1 MNEIKESFISYFY
14 DWSPDFSTFFNTT
27 EIKCNF
33 ERNFGVD
40 VNQFLSSLTEI
51 NSTLSCHIVLILD
64 QVYAGHFSE
73 TLNLILDHLSRG
85 FWAFV
90 DWLEVSDFQLRL
102 LRELSLILLGNFIL
116 VLIAWR
122 IYGTRIANKFGV
134 ARGSRLRI
142 EELRTSMSELQ
153 LPKEHDF
160 KFK

>member
-14 DWSPDFSTFFNTT
+14 DWSPDFSSFFNTT

-73 TLNLILDHLSRG
+73 SLNLVLDHLSRG

-102 LRELSLILLGNFIL
+102 LREVSSLMFFLLTVHPL
-116 VLIAWR
+116 YYLIKALEFHKHF
-122 IYGTRIANKFGV
+122 YYY
-134 ARGSRLRI
+134 
-142 EELRTSMSELQ
+142 
-153 LPKEHDF
+153 
-160 KFK
+160 

>member
-64 QVYAGHFSE
+64 QVYAGNFSE
-73 TLNLILDHLSRG
+73 TLNLVLDHLSRG

-102 LRELSLILLGNFIL
+102 LREVSSLKCFPLLTNCF
-116 VLIAWR
+116 
-122 IYGTRIANKFGV
+122 Y
-134 ARGSRLRI
+134 
-142 EELRTSMSELQ
+142 
-153 LPKEHDF
+153 
-160 KFK
+160 

>member
-14 DWSPDFSTFFNTT
+14 DWSPDFSSFFNTT

-73 TLNLILDHLSRG
+73 TLNLVLDHLSRG

-102 LRELSLILLGNFIL
+102 LRELFLILLGNFVL

-122 IYGTRIANKFGV
+122 IYGARIANKFGV
-134 ARGSRLRI
+134 TRGSRLRI